1 MSPNESDPRVL
12 FAAER
17 TLLAWTRT
25 ALGVMGLGFVIAKFG
40 LFVHIMSLQLPSEH
54 VRPVSGLS
62 AVLGIFFVLT
72 GAVVTLVATIQHRR
86 FVAALSDSDIPRNY
100 STAFATGFG
109 IFMSIL
115 GIVLAVYLVASQ
127 A

>member
-1 MSPNESDPRVL
+1 MPPTESDPRVL

-25 ALGVMGLGFVIAKFG
+25 SLGVMGLGFVIARFG
-40 LFVHIMSLQLPSEH
+40 LFIHLMSLQLPSEH
-54 VRPVSGLS
+54 PRPISGLS
-62 AVLGIFFVLT
+62 AALGIFFVLS
-72 GAVVTLVATIQHRR
+72 GAIVTVVATIQHRR
-86 FVAALSDSDIPRNY
+86 FVATLSGSDIPPGY
-100 STAFATGFG
+100 STAFASGFG

-115 GIVLAVYLVASQ
+115 GIVLAGYLIVSQ

>member
-1 MSPNESDPRVL
+1 MNPAESDPRVL

-17 TLLAWTRT
+17 TLLAWIRT

-54 VRPVSGLS
+54 AHPVSGLS

-72 GAVVTLVATIQHRR
+72 GAIVTWIATIQHRR
-86 FVAALSDSDIPRNY
+86 FVASLSDSDIPTGY
-100 STAFATGFG
+100 STTFASGFG
-109 IFMSIL
+109 VFMGLL
-115 GIVLAVYLVASQ
+115 GIVLAGYLVISQ